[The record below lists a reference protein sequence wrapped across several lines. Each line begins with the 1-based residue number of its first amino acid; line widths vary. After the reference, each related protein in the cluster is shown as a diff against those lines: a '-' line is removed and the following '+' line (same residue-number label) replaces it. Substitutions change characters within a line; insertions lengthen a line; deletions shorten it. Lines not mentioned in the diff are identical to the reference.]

1 MTELKNI
8 RVNYEVLKFY
18 VNLKTQIIITKNFFP
33 LILTIKDY
41 NRTEK
46 YQSKLW
52 SIKILCRFLGYS
64 YSD

>member
-18 VNLKTQIIITKNFFP
+18 VNMKTQIIITKNFFT

-46 YQSKLW
+46 YQSKL
-52 SIKILCRFLGYS
+52 
-64 YSD
+64 